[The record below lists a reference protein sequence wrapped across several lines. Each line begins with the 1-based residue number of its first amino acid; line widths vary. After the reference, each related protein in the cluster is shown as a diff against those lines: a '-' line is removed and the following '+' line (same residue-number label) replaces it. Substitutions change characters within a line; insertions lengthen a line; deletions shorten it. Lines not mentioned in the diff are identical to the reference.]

1 MEPAALCA
9 LAQGLQAAANELTG
23 RLHATPCRVLTL
35 GGDGARSLSLAPVT
49 DGLLLLEHP
58 GDWTPQAI
66 RQYAANLAGT
76 MNRPQPAAPRL
87 SLADAL
93 NAPAP

>member
-9 LAQGLQAAANELTG
+9 LAQGLQAAGNELCA

-35 GGDGARSLSLAPVT
+35 GGDGARSLSLAPMTV
-49 DGLLLLEHP
+49 GLLLLEHP

-66 RQYAANLAGT
+66 RQCAASLAGAWC
-76 MNRPQPAAPRL
+76 RPQPAGPRL